1 MPVMDGLEA
10 TRRIRQR
17 EQELGG
23 ATRTPI
29 IAISASLEPKD
40 RARGATAGMDDW
52 YLNLPPPTT
61 HSPLSLSL
69 SSSRFRSL
77 LTERFGAKAGEAV
90 RPKGPDGHDPALGTT
105 TGTHLKPCAGNVQQ
119 KNNKTDN

>member
-23 ATRTPI
+23 STRTPI

-52 YLNLPPPTT
+52 YLHLDFAAFAFQ
-61 HSPLSLSL
+61 SSLSL
-69 SSSRFRSL
+69 F
-77 LTERFGAKAGEAV
+77 A
-90 RPKGPDGHDPALGTT
+90 H
-105 TGTHLKPCAGNVQQ
+105 
-119 KNNKTDN
+119 

>member
-52 YLNLPPPTT
+52 YLNLPPP

-69 SSSRFRSL
+69 SRPRFRSL
-77 LTERFGAKAGEAV
+77 LTEFGAKAGEAF
-90 RPKGPDGHDPALGTT
+90 RPKGPDVHDPALGTT
-105 TGTHLKPCAGNVQQ
+105 TGTHLKP
-119 KNNKTDN
+119 